1 VYSADWMTVTTTPRS
16 LTIRDDWWPRNKSSE
31 EWNVLETKSHHIII
45 AGLLSVDNKSSKY
58 TKSASYNLGYDAAC
72 LHTSYANYIH
82 NYANYAWVFVLFLL
96 CSTKHESW
104 IGLNQGRQ
112 MALPATQNVS
122 QKYSGEGVTKI
133 RKLGGILRKI
143 IKIVATRCHILSL
156 KRTKFDFS
164 WGSAPHPAGGAHN
177 TPPELLTGY
186 EGVLLLR
193 EGKRMGGKRKVRWK
207 ERKGKVASRLLGGWT
222 PLVLIN

>member
-1 VYSADWMTVTTTPRS
+1 
-16 LTIRDDWWPRNKSSE
+16 
-31 EWNVLETKSHHIII
+31 
-45 AGLLSVDNKSSKY
+45 
-58 TKSASYNLGYDAAC
+58 
-72 LHTSYANYIH
+72 
-82 NYANYAWVFVLFLL
+82 
-96 CSTKHESW
+96 
-104 IGLNQGRQ
+104 

-193 EGKRMGGKRKVRWK
+193 EGKGKKCEGREGKG
-207 ERKGKVASRLLGGWT
+207 RKGKGRGGNGREEKVEGCVMAFRGDGR
-222 PLVLIN
+222 PCKHSNPVK